1 VKRPAIVESV
11 LRIVLPYLLLGAAWI
26 LFSDRLL
33 LVLTDDPKAMVV
45 LSTAKGW
52 LYVLVTGILLYS
64 LVYGE
69 LRRRTVLEARLREGL
84 AEKVA
89 LLAELNHRVKN
100 NLQII
105 SSILN
110 LETENL
116 LGEEARAL
124 NDRTRARLQSM
135 NIAYERL
142 FENARIARIDL
153 GGYLRA
159 LWEIMKDIYRAKDS
173 IARFELQDIE
183 VGAEEAVPFGLFA
196 TEAMTN
202 AILYGADSGG
212 KSFVTISLSLPLP
225 GTVELTVRDTGPG
238 LSVGAAGLGLKL
250 MDALGAQLRG
260 RVERGNE
267 GGAVVRLRFATTGV
281 DDGRP

>member
-1 VKRPAIVESV
+1 MKTPAIAASV
-11 LRIVLPYLLLGAAWI
+11 LRIVLPYLFLGAAWI
-26 LFSDRLL
+26 LLSDRVLL
-33 LVLTDDPKAMVV
+33 GLSDNPKAMIA

-52 LYVLVTGILLYS
+52 LYVLVTGFLLYT

-69 LRRRTVLEARLREGL
+69 LRRRAVLEAKLREGI
-84 AEKVA
+84 AEKNA

-110 LETENL
+110 LETDSL
-116 LGEEARAL
+116 LGAEARAL

-142 FENARIARIDL
+142 FESATIARIEL
-153 GGYLRA
+153 GGYLRD
-159 LWEIMKDIYRAKDS
+159 LWEIMKDIYRTKDS
-173 IARFELQDIE
+173 TARFDVQDIE

-196 TEAMTN
+196 TEAITN
-202 AILYGADSGG
+202 AILYGSGTG
-212 KSFVTISLSLPLP
+212 GRSEVTIGLGRPRPGLIELS
-225 GTVELTVRDTGPG
+225 VRDAGRG
-238 LSVGAAGLGLKL
+238 LPVGSEGLGLRL

-260 RVERGNE
+260 RVERDNE
-267 GGAVVRLRFATTGV
+267 GGAIVRLRFAAPELNNGK
-281 DDGRP
+281 P